1 MSEFDPKVPASE
13 PEKQENSAQ
22 DEATIVFKSTSKQ
35 QGPVRKFAGKVSQ
48 VASDVDYILL
58 GDEKKNQPPVRQK
71 TRRWGCL
78 GAAMYFLFVVST
90 AALIAIV
97 GWQAACDV
105 LGLRATDLEAEIE
118 ITAEDDLSS
127 VARKLKDAGM
137 IEYKSVFKLYGRYS
151 HAMDKIEPGTYT
163 LSDTYDYRALVSG
176 MRHYETLSDVV
187 EVTIPEGYNVDQIFT
202 LLDSEGVCLKSDLET
217 IASEYEFDYDFLANV
232 PYGNPQRLE
241 GYLFPDTYEFYV
253 GGDPVSTIS
262 KLLDNFKAKMNEE
275 IMQAVAE
282 SGYSLRDIVIIASL
296 IEKEAKVSTDRE
308 LVASVIYNRLGSSS
322 ISRLQIDAT
331 VVYAFYT
338 MGQIKDVLTYEDL
351 EVDSLYNT
359 YKYEGLPPGPISNP
373 GIAAIKAAINP
384 ASTNYYFYALKSD
397 GSHYFSRTYEEHQNF
412 LASQGQ

>member
-1 MSEFDPKVPASE
+1 MSEFDPNIPASE
-13 PEKQENSAQ
+13 PERREDSAQ
-22 DEATIVFKSTSKQ
+22 DEATIVFKSSSEQ
-35 QGPVRKFAGKVSQ
+35 AGPVKKFVGKVSQ

-58 GDEKKNQPPVRQK
+58 GDEKKRQVPVKQR

-78 GAAMYFLFVVST
+78 GAAMYFLFVVTT

-105 LGLRATDLEAEIE
+105 LGLKANDITAEIE
-118 ITAEDDLSS
+118 ITEEDTLND
-127 VARKLKDAGM
+127 VARKLKDIGM

-151 HAMDKIEPGTYT
+151 HAMEKIEPGTYT
-163 LSDTYDYRALVSG
+163 LSDTFDYRALVSG
-176 MRHYETLSDVV
+176 MRHYESMSEVV

-202 LLDSEGVCLKSDLET
+202 LLEKEGVCLKSDLET
-217 IASEYEFDYDFLANV
+217 IASEYEFEYDFLADI

-241 GYLFPDTYEFYV
+241 GYLFPDTYQFYMD
-253 GGDPVSTIS
+253 GDPVSTIA
-262 KLLDNFKAKMNEE
+262 KLLDNFEVKMNEE
-275 IMQAVAE
+275 MMQSVAE

-296 IEKEAKVSTDRE
+296 IEKEAKVATDRE

-338 MGQIKDVLTYEDL
+338 MGEIKEALTYDDL
-351 EVDSLYNT
+351 EVDSPYNT

-384 ASTNYYFYALKSD
+384 ANTNYYFYALKSD

-412 LASQGQ
+412 LASQGY